1 MYGRN
6 AVQAV
11 KEQGVPH
18 EMPLLG
24 VFLNVDGTVVGEE
37 HREVFDCQR
46 LVHVDSSHR
55 GSCCLW
61 LQVKWKIDVI
71 SFEIYRLILEFG
83 KGFKIIELI
92 YVEEIREWITE
103 SWE

>member
-11 KEQGVPH
+11 KVQRVSH
-18 EMPLLG
+18 ELPLLR
-24 VFLNVDGTVVGEE
+24 VFFNVDGTVIGEE
-37 HREVFDCQR
+37 HRQVFDCQR

-61 LQVKWKIDVI
+61 LQMKWKIDVI